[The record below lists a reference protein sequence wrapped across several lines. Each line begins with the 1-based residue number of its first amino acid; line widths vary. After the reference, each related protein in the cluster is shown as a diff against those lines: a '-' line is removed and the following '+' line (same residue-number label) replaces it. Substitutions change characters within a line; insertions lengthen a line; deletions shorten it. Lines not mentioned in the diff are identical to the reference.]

1 MISPQKHRIAVL
13 GILSAL
19 LLAACA
25 NADRASNLKEIQRA
39 QAGMLDLV
47 LLSDTGAL
55 KQGKDSFVLEFRNRA
70 DQRLVDVRAVKVNA
84 TMPMAGMAPMIG
96 NTAITPSGTAG
107 RYEVATDLTMAGSW
121 RIGLEWD
128 GPAGKGTASLQG
140 RVQ

>member
-1 MISPQKHRIAVL
+1 MTSTTRHPIAVL

-25 NADRASNLKEIQRA
+25 NADNASTLKEIQRA

-55 KQGKDSFVLEFRNRA
+55 KQGKDTFVLEFRNRA
-70 DQRLVDVRAVKVNA
+70 DQRLVDVGAVKVNA
-84 TMPMAGMAPMIG
+84 TMSMAGMAPMIG
-96 NTAITPSGTAG
+96 STMVERTDTAG
-107 RYEVATDLTMAGSW
+107 RYDVATDFGMAGSW